1 MFYDRLEAG
10 YLLAAKLKKY
20 RDDPGIILAVPRGG
34 VPVAYAVAK
43 ELGFPVEVILTK
55 KIGHPAN
62 KEYAIGA
69 ASLTDHFIVPHD
81 NVTDEYIQ
89 HELINIRT
97 RLKEMYKK
105 FMGDKEPENLRGKT
119 VLLIDDGIAT
129 GNTLLGTVNVLRKS
143 GPGRIVIGVPV
154 ASRSAFEKLSNEVDE
169 VIAVLV
175 PDTFYGVGGFYEHF
189 EQVTDEEVMYYL
201 GKLKDP
207 GEME

>member
-97 RLKEMYKK
+97 RLKEMYNK

-119 VLLIDDGIAT
+119 VILIDDGIAT

-201 GKLKDP
+201 DKLKDP
-207 GEME
+207 DEME